1 MQEVVMIIITL
12 VSAFALL
19 LTYILTKSG
28 SQDSSQLIEAR
39 SRLVAMGIQIIC
51 GDCSGED
58 DLPIKTYLDMFGN
71 CSQCGGHSYILA
83 SSRFIYTQQLVA
95 TRLLQYQAALDK
107 FHILSHKESDL
118 RWSMGN
124 LTTRAS

>member
-1 MQEVVMIIITL
+1 MQEVVMVIITL
-12 VSAFALL
+12 VSGFALL
-19 LTYILTKSG
+19 LTYFLTKNHSG
-28 SQDSSQLIEAR
+28 DSSQLIEAR
-39 SRLVAMGIQIIC
+39 SKLVTTGIQIIC

-58 DLPIKTYLDMFGN
+58 DRPVKTYLDRLGN

-95 TRLLQYQAALDK
+95 MRLLQCQPERDRFDK
-107 FHILSHKESDL
+107 LSYKKSEL
-118 RWSMGN
+118 QWSTGD